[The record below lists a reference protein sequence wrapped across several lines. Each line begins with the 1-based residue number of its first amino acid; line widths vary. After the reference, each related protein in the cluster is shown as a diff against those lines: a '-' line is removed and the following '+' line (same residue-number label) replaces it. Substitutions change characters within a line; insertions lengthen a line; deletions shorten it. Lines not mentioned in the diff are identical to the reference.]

1 MLWTLWVWGMRG
13 FLAPGTFSA
22 NAGEF
27 QALGKSPILEDPP
40 LHWVL
45 GLLWVGGRKVLLP
58 WSSQSMGQR
67 YESGRTDTAAEPPRR
82 SGGSGKVLA
91 HKVRAFY
98 SAQASRVCMLVCVCE
113 EGISSASLY
122 CRNEG
127 FHCPAWMEKEKGAL
141 PPLTDKGL
149 VLRVCPRLLLT
160 VLGVLVWIREG
171 VGHPVELVA
180 PHCDQQL
187 PSLPAFTADNC
198 PISLS
203 FSTDFMQT
211 LGKER
216 GLFTGHL
223 KPSIEENKTQDLF
236 PIQGCN

>member
-1 MLWTLWVWGMRG
+1 MSLEGLTL
-13 FLAPGTFSA
+13 LQSHQ
-22 NAGEF
+22 GE
-27 QALGKSPILEDPP
+27 
-40 LHWVL
+40 
-45 GLLWVGGRKVLLP
+45 VGG
-58 WSSQSMGQR
+58 Q
-67 YESGRTDTAAEPPRR
+67 GRFPV
-82 SGGSGKVLA
+82 G
-91 HKVRAFY
+91 HKVRASY
-98 SAQASRVCMLVCVCE
+98 SAQASRVCVLGCVCE

-127 FHCPAWMEKEKGAL
+127 SHCPAWTEKEKGAL

-171 VGHPVELVA
+171 VRHPVELVA

-187 PSLPAFTADNC
+187 PPLPAFTADNC

-203 FSTDFMQT
+203 FSTDFIQT

-223 KPSIEENKTQDLF
+223 KPSIEKNKTQHLF
-236 PIQGCN
+236 PIQRLQLTPEAGNRGLMQEEMREVQEEQGWCRGRGW